1 MIDLLLLEIF
11 STHREV
17 EWPLSLLPLRELDGF
32 AKVDVILIHLDRL
45 STRGA
50 L

>member
-1 MIDLLLLEIF
+1 MINLLLLELF

-17 EWPLSLLPLRELDGF
+17 KWPLPLLPLRELDGL
-32 AKVDVILIHLDRL
+32 AKVDVVLIHLDRL

>member
-1 MIDLLLLEIF
+1 MIDLLLLELF

-17 EWPLSLLPLRELDGF
+17 EWPLPLLSLRELDGL
-32 AKVDVILIHLDRL
+32 AKVNVVLIHLDWL
-45 STRGA
+45 STRWT

>member
-1 MIDLLLLEIF
+1 MIDLLLLELF

-17 EWPLSLLPLRELDGF
+17 EWPLPLLPLRELDSL
-32 AKVDVILIHLDRL
+32 AKVDIVLIHLDRL
-45 STRGA
+45 STRGT